1 MTIDTLEIQQG
12 LEAHFRTLVKPRGD
26 DRFAH
31 ISDMYACDFETHTRR
46 QPDYKPASNRD
57 GEGSLRMALGVD
69 IEGYVAA
76 GLATLYKAA
85 GFESA
90 RGERIAWNPTTG
102 AIRRGML
109 EHAHA
114 IGEYA
119 LKGNGL
125 IPCKGCANCTPLE
138 GELIGHMDFNAETFD
153 GEDYI
158 EIKSTSFYGKPP
170 STPKEHYVEQAAG
183 YGVAI
188 KAARAGILIADR
200 TSCKIAGPFWL
211 DFDALPPVGVF
222 EDRSG
227 ERMTLREAAIERGRN
242 VLALTDPEA
251 FPPSPKPRF
260 SWQPKYCNLAV
271 CACAGGTTK

>member
-26 DRFAH
+26 ERFAH
-31 ISDMYACDFETHTRR
+31 VSDMYACDFETHTRR
-46 QPDYKPASNRD
+46 QPGYKPSGNRD
-57 GEGSLRMALGVD
+57 GEGSLRMALGNN
-69 IEGYVAA
+69 IEGYIAE
-76 GLATLYKAA
+76 GLAALYKD
-85 GFESA
+85 FDTVN
-90 RGERIAWNPTTG
+90 RGERIAWNPATG
-102 AIRRGML
+102 AARRGL
-109 EHAHA
+109 YEHGHSVRRGKAT
-114 IGEYA
+114 
-119 LKGNGL
+119 K
-125 IPCKGCANCTPLE
+125 CTGCTDCTALE
-138 GELIGHMDFNAETFD
+138 GELIGHIDFSAVSFD
-153 GEDYI
+153 GEDLY
-158 EIKSTSFYGKPP
+158 EVKSTSFYGKPP